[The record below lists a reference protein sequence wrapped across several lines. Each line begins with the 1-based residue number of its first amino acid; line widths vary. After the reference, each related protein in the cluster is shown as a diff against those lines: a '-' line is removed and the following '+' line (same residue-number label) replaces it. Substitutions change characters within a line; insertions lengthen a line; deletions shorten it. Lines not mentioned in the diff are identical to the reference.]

1 MIILKAEIL
10 CMKTELQRV
19 FDLGIMMNKHVHKY
33 V

>member
-10 CMKTELQRV
+10 CMKTELQHV
-19 FDLGIMMNKHVHKY
+19 FDLDIMMNKHVHKY

>member
-10 CMKTELQRV
+10 CMKTELQRG